1 MPNTYTLIASSTV
14 SSPTY
19 TVTFSSIPQTY
30 TDLKLVF
37 SARSDYGSAGG
48 SEVSIQLNSIT
59 TGYTS
64 QMIYSNSGTSATGA
78 PASGN
83 PFYTWGGGM
92 VNAGSTAS
100 TFGSSE
106 LYIPNYTSSLS
117 KSASTDSVTENNGA
131 PIFMQMASHLS
142 SNGAAVTS
150 MTIYAWQSFINF
162 VAGSTFYLYGIKNS

>member
-48 SEVSIQLNSIT
+48 NEVGVQLNSIT
-59 TGYTS
+59 SGYS
-64 QMIYSNSGTSATGA
+64 SRMIYSNNGTSALS
-78 PASGN
+78 ASANSN
-83 PFYTWGGGM
+83 PIYTWAGGM
-92 VNAGSTAS
+92 VTTGSTAN
-100 TFGSSE
+100 TFSNSE
-106 LYIPNYTSSLS
+106 LYIPNYTGSTA
-117 KSASTDSVTENNGA
+117 KSASTDSVTENNGT
-131 PIFMQMASHLS
+131 PIFMQLAAHLS
-142 SNGAAVTS
+142 TNTAAVTS
-150 MTIYAWQSFINF
+150 ITLNAWQSFINF